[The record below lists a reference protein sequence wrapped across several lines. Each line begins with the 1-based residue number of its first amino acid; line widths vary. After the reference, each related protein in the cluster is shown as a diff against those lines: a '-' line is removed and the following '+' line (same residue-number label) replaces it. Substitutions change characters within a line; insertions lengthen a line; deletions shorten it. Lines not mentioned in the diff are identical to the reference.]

1 MYFRAAFL
9 KCACEKR
16 RKESNMDELLEVKG
30 NILII
35 YVPEE
40 LDHHCA
46 EKIRIESDRILT
58 KQNIRQIVFDFR
70 RTVFMDSSGIGVI
83 MGRYR
88 NINLLGGRVKAI
100 HVGEQVEKIL
110 RISGIYK
117 VIAIETEH
125 K

>member
-88 NINLLGGRVKAI
+88 NINL
-100 HVGEQVEKIL
+100 
-110 RISGIYK
+110 
-117 VIAIETEH
+117 
-125 K
+125 

>member
-1 MYFRAAFL
+1 
-9 KCACEKR
+9 
-16 RKESNMDELLEVKG
+16 
-30 NILII
+30 
-35 YVPEE
+35 
-40 LDHHCA
+40 
-46 EKIRIESDRILT
+46 
-58 KQNIRQIVFDFR
+58 
-70 RTVFMDSSGIGVI
+70 

>member
-1 MYFRAAFL
+1 
-9 KCACEKR
+9 
-16 RKESNMDELLEVKG
+16 MDVVLEVKG
-30 NILII
+30 NILKI

-40 LDHHCA
+40 LDHHYA
-46 EKIRIESDRILT
+46 EKIRQESDRILT

-70 RTVFMDSSGIGVI
+70 KTVFMDSSGIGVM

-88 NINLLGGRVKAI
+88 NISLLGGKVKAI

-117 VIAIETEH
+117 VIAIEPEH
-125 K
+125 R